1 MTHQPRRHHARAAGV
16 VLALLVVLAA
26 AADHGTSPDRPG
38 ATAQAAATAIL
49 QRDAG
54 LEPRTAP
61 VFIALNAEREDQGL
75 TRLELDD
82 DLVSG
87 AIRDACAIARGDLP
101 LSGDRARMADAGGDF
116 ENVGMVIDNDPDAAA
131 RTMHSWWAT
140 TQRHRATRM
149 RAALQRYGI
158 GACTGADRTYYVE
171 RFAR

>member
-38 ATAQAAATAIL
+38 ATARAATATL
-49 QRDAG
+49 QADAG

-61 VFIALNAEREDQGL
+61 VFVALNVEREDEGL
-75 TRLELDD
+75 TRLELDA

-87 AIRDACAIARGDLP
+87 AIRDACAIARGDVP
-101 LSGDRARMADAGGDF
+101 LSGDRTRMADAGGEF
-116 ENVGMVIDNDPDAAA
+116 ENVGMVIDDDPDAAA

-149 RAALQRYGI
+149 QPELRRYGV